1 MKKITLSGNV
11 ILDTDSELVS
21 GNVTFKVNSEV
32 MFGNLTLNNNKEFN
46 FTRDFLVPDGSTYD
60 ISIHCY
66 DNENN
71 TYSLA
76 IDNVPFPIENTHSQY
91 CLTNECILSKD
102 IIKLMYSN

>member
-1 MKKITLSGNV
+1 MKKITISGNV
-11 ILDTDSELVS
+11 ILDTETELVS

-32 MFGNLTLNNNKEFN
+32 MFANLAFSNKEFN
-46 FTRDFLVPDGSTYD
+46 FSRDFLIPEGTTYD

-76 IDNVPFPIENTHSQY
+76 IDNVMFPNENKHDQY
-91 CLTNECILSKD
+91 CLNSDCILSKD
-102 IIKLMYSN
+102 IIKLMYN